1 MANLTVSLVA
11 PDREI
16 WSGEATFVAAKTT
29 EGEIGILVGHEPMLA
44 LIAEGAVVRID
55 TVDKQRV
62 IAAVHGGFLSVDS
75 NKVTILA
82 QIAELSSDID
92 VARAQAALARARESQ
107 DEKAADAARR
117 AEARLRAT
125 EMFHH

>member
-1 MANLTVSLVA
+1 MAVLTVSLVA

-44 LIAEGAVVRID
+44 LIADGAVVRVD
-55 TVDKQRV
+55 TADNQKVV
-62 IAAVHGGFLSVDS
+62 AAVHGGFLSVDS

-82 QIAELSSDID
+82 QVAELSTDID
-92 VARAQAALARARESQ
+92 VARARAALDRARSTQ
-107 DEKAADAARR
+107 DDKAAAAARR

-125 EMFHH
+125 EMIHH